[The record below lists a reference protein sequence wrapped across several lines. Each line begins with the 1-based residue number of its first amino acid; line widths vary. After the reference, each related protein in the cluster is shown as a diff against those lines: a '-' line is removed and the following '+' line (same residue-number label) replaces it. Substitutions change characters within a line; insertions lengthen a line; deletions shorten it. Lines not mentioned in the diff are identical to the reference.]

1 MGKAGLLLS
10 IIGLVLILITPIWV
24 GGVYV
29 AIPCVVVGIAL
40 SGVAFY
46 QALKFGTRIDIPI
59 FGWVISVIA
68 LVMIFVIFILAAS
81 EWRAAQ

>member
-10 IIGLVLILITPIWV
+10 IIGLALILITPIGV

-29 AIPCVVVGIAL
+29 AILCVVVGIAL

-46 QALKFGTRIDIPI
+46 QARKFGTRIDIPI